1 MDSCIFCRIAEGS
14 IPAKVVYQDDQVL
27 AFEDINGQAPVHLLV
42 IPKRHVAAIQDCDQV
57 DQALLGHL
65 LLTCSKVAG
74 MKHLAESGYR
84 IVTNTGTDSGQTV
97 FHLHMHVLGGR
108 RMAWPPG

>member
-1 MDSCIFCRIAEGS
+1 VNSCIFCRIAEGS
-14 IPAKVVYQDDQVL
+14 IPSKMVYQDDQVL
-27 AFEDINGQAPVHLLV
+27 AFEDINGQAPVHILV
-42 IPKRHVAAIQDCDQV
+42 IPKRHVAAIQDCDQG
-57 DQALLGHL
+57 DQVLLGHL

-84 IVTNTGTDSGQTV
+84 IVTNTGADSGQTV
-97 FHLHMHVLGGR
+97 FRLHMHVLGGR

>member
-27 AFEDINGQAPVHLLV
+27 GFEDINGQAPVHILV
-42 IPKRHVAAIQDCDQV
+42 IPRRHGAAIQDCDQG

-84 IVTNTGTDSGQTV
+84 IVTNTGADSGQTV